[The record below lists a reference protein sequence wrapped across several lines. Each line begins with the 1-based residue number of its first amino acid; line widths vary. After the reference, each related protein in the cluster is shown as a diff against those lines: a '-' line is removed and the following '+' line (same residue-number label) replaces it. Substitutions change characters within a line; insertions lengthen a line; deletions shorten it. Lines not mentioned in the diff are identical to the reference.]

1 MARPAAEAGRMIF
14 GAHGTTVS
22 ENRAGSYTLVVQEI
36 LVVNPGSTSTKL
48 ALYTGERASES
59 ETIRHDAARLRECG
73 GPWEQFDLRWQAVE
87 EWSSRHAREVAA
99 VAAMGGMFRPLKGG
113 TYAVNQRMLA
123 DARANLQ
130 GEHASN
136 LGCALAERLAAR
148 YGCPA
153 YVVDAVSVDEFDTVA
168 RYSGHPAIERR
179 SLSHALNLHAAA
191 RRAAAELGVALA
203 ESRLVVAHLGG
214 GISVAPLRGGRIIDV
229 NDASS
234 DGPFSPER
242 TGGLPLQPFLS
253 LSFSGKYS
261 EREMRALVMGR
272 GGLVAY
278 LGTNSAWEVEKR
290 IAGGDEQARGVY
302 QAMAYQIAKEIG
314 AMATVL
320 EGRLHAIVLAGGL
333 AASALLVEWIRQRVE
348 FLAPV
353 LVYAGE
359 DEMGALAAGALRVIR
374 GEEAAL
380 EY

>member
-1 MARPAAEAGRMIF
+1 M
-14 GAHGTTVS
+14 
-22 ENRAGSYTLVVQEI
+22 QQI

-48 ALYTGERASES
+48 ALYAGERVRLTEA
-59 ETIRHDAARLRECG
+59 IRHNAALLRECG
-73 GPWEQFDLRWQAVE
+73 GVWQQFDLRWQAVE
-87 EWSSRHAREVAA
+87 EWSARHAPEAAA
-99 VAAMGGMFRPLKGG
+99 VAAIGGMFRPLEGG
-113 TYAVNQRMLA
+113 TYAVNARMLA

-136 LGCALAERLAAR
+136 LGCALAERLAER
-148 YGCPA
+148 YKCPA
-153 YVVDAVSVDEFDTVA
+153 YVVDPVSVDEFDALA
-168 RYSGHPAIERR
+168 RFSGHPAIERR

-214 GISVAPLRGGRIIDV
+214 GISVAPLRGGRIVDV

-242 TGGLPLQPFLS
+242 TGGLPLQPL
-253 LSFSGKYS
+253 LRLCFSKQYS
-261 EREMRALVMGR
+261 EAEMRALVMGR

-278 LGTNSAWEVEKR
+278 LGTNSALEVEKR
-290 IAGGDEQARGVY
+290 IAGGDSEARSVY
-302 QAMAYQIAKEIG
+302 EAMAYQMAKEIG
-314 AMATVL
+314 AMTTVL
-320 EGRLHAIVLAGGL
+320 AGRLHGIVLTGGL
-333 AASALLVEWIRQRVE
+333 AASAMLVDWIRQRVE